1 MRAWPAWAAI
11 LAATAPATPA
21 ETTDRALDA
30 LVAAYPDAI
39 AGHDKTDLILK
50 SGQRIR
56 ISDGVEGKTAEQRL
70 DSADIDDM
78 FVSVYPKGASFA
90 KPSGP
95 EDDPGRARNAALF
108 DAMYGDCRKGEVARR
123 LKRIRWLP
131 GLGGGTLQ
139 VTTAN
144 GVADRVEA
152 VSRELEALPA
162 KFHAYLKPSAG
173 TFNCRVIAGTGRMS
187 MHAYAAAIDINVRF
201 TDYWR
206 WSGAK
211 RETDKVAYKNRI
223 PMEIVS
229 VFEKH
234 GFIWGGKW
242 YHYDTMHFEYR
253 PEILAVGR

>member
-1 MRAWPAWAAI
+1 LAAVALASSAAI
-11 LAATAPATPA
+11 SAAGAA
-21 ETTDRALDA
+21 DRTLDA
-30 LVAAYPDAI
+30 LVAAYPDHL
-39 AGHDKTDLILK
+39 AGYDEADLILK
-50 SGQRIR
+50 NGQRIK
-56 ISDGVEGKTAEQRL
+56 IADGVAGKSAEQRL
-70 DSADIDDM
+70 DRADIDDM
-78 FVSVYPKGASFA
+78 FVAVYPKGPAFP

-131 GLGGGTLQ
+131 GLGGGTVE

-144 GVADRVEA
+144 GVADRLEA

-162 KFHAYLKPSAG
+162 KYHAFLKPSAG
-173 TFNCRVIAGTGRMS
+173 TFNCRAVAGTSRMS

-201 TDYWR
+201 ADYWR
-206 WSGAK
+206 WSGGK

-253 PEILAVGR
+253 PEILALAR